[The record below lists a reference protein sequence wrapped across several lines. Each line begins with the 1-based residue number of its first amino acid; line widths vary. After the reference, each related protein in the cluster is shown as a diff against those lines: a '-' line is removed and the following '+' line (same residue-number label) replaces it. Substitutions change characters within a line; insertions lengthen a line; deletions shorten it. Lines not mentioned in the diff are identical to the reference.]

1 MPTKATWTGGTGDD
15 SVNLSPYG
23 EPSKN
28 SAGVT
33 NVYYFDGLGG
43 NDTLSLNANGKA
55 SYNTPFVSSGFIIG
69 PAVNGVITVTG
80 ASSGGKSAPFIFYLT
95 SIEKLVFYDQTVTL
109 IYAPD
114 TTPPTVAI
122 TSNKSALKIG
132 ETATITFTFS
142 EAPVNFID
150 SDIVTTGGTLG
161 TLTGSGI
168 TRTATFT
175 PTGNTNSGTATI
187 AVIDKSYTDAA
198 GNQGAAGTITPSI
211 TFDTKAPTLAITSSP
226 NALKIGETAT
236 ITFTFSEDP
245 VNFIAS
251 DIVTTGGTLG
261 TLTGSGFTRTAT
273 FTPTANTN
281 AGTASITVAAGI
293 YTDAALNPGGAG
305 TTPTITFDT
314 KAPTLAITSTST
326 FLRAGQTA
334 LITFTFSEAP
344 VNFIDSDIVTTG
356 GTLGTLTGS
365 GLTRTATFTP
375 TGNTNSG
382 IASITVAA
390 GTYTDAAL
398 NSGGAGTTPSI
409 TFDTLAPTITIT
421 SNPNSLTAGQTATI
435 TFAFSEDPGASF
447 VAGDITTVNGTLG
460 SLNGSGTSRTAI
472 FTPTAASGT
481 ATVSVTNASYTDTAG
496 NSGSAGTTSIG
507 ISSISAL
514 DISEDTGSSATDFIT
529 RTAAQTITATLGT
542 ALATGEKLY
551 GSVNNGTNWSD
562 ITTSSVSGTAVT
574 WSGAILSGSSSI
586 KLQVRNGDTVVSS
599 ASQDYVLD
607 TIAPTVVITSD
618 KSTLHAGETAT
629 IIFTFSEDPLLTFTA
644 ADDISFTGGTLS
656 NFTTTGSVRTATF
669 TPTPELDSTASIR
682 VTALSYADLA
692 DNPGSAG
699 TTPSLTI
706 KTVTPQ
712 KTITGLHI
720 SADTGSSATDFITQ
734 TAAQTIT
741 GTLNAGLATGETLH
755 GSVDNGT
762 SWSDIT
768 GKVTGTAIEWNT
780 ATLLDGSH
788 AIKLEVRNADNAG
801 TAASQSYVLDT
812 VAPTATFSPADGATN
827 AAAAS
832 DIVLTFNEAILKGS
846 GVIEIHTDT
855 ATGTLVASYDA
866 ATSANITVSGSTL
879 STLTINPT
887 ADLSPGAHYY
897 VTLANGSIEDLAGNH
912 FLGSSDYDFFVA
924 AAADPYAASSGG
936 GGGVGVAL
944 AGVGALG
951 LLAFVIF

>member
-1 MPTKATWTGGTGDD
+1 MPTYSYAGTAADNLIQLNTFSNQPVPGTIYDINGD
-15 SVNLSPYG
+15 
-23 EPSKN
+23 
-28 SAGVT
+28 AGS
-33 NVYYFDGLGG
+33 
-43 NDTLSLNANGKA
+43 DTLALNNTGYSKADAKFPRANFTIA
-55 SYNTPFVSSGFIIG
+55 AANSSG
-69 PAVNGVITVTG
+69 VIVVSG
-80 ASSGGKSAPFIFYLT
+80 ASSGGTAMTFNLKSVETI
-95 SIEKLVFYDQTVTL
+95 VFSGGITVSL

-132 ETATITFTFS
+132 EMATITFTFS
-142 EAPVNFID
+142 EDPGISFTA
-150 SDIVTTGGTLG
+150 SDDITTAGGTLG
-161 TLTGSGI
+161 SLSGTGLV
-168 TRTATFT
+168 RTAIFT
-175 PTGNTNSGTATI
+175 PFVNTEGTATI

-198 GNQGAAGTITPSI
+198 GN
-211 TFDTKAPTLAITSSP
+211 
-226 NALKIGETAT
+226 
-236 ITFTFSEDP
+236 
-245 VNFIAS
+245 
-251 DIVTTGGTLG
+251 
-261 TLTGSGFTRTAT
+261 
-273 FTPTANTN
+273 
-281 AGTASITVAAGI
+281 
-293 YTDAALNPGGAG
+293 
-305 TTPTITFDT
+305 
-314 KAPTLAITSTST
+314 
-326 FLRAGQTA
+326 
-334 LITFTFSEAP
+334 
-344 VNFIDSDIVTTG
+344 
-356 GTLGTLTGS
+356 
-365 GLTRTATFTP
+365 
-375 TGNTNSG
+375 
-382 IASITVAA
+382 
-390 GTYTDAAL
+390 
-398 NSGGAGTTPSI
+398 SGGAGTTPSI
-409 TFDTLAPTITIT
+409 TIDTLAPTVTIT
-421 SNPNSLTAGQTATI
+421 SDKSSLSAVQTATI

-447 VAGDITTVNGTLG
+447 VAGDITTVNGTLS

-514 DISEDTGSSATDFIT
+514 DISVDTGSSATDFIT

-551 GSVNNGTNWSD
+551 GSVNNGTNWND

-574 WSGAILSGSSSI
+574 WSGATLSGSSSI
-586 KLQVRNGDTVVSS
+586 KLEIRNGATVVSS
-599 ASQDYVLD
+599 VSQDYVLD
-607 TIAPTVVITSD
+607 TLPPTVTISSD
-618 KSTLHAGETAT
+618 TSTLHAGETAT
-629 IIFTFSEDPLLTFTA
+629 ITFTFSEDPGASFLTG
-644 ADDISFTGGTLS
+644 DINTTNGTLGLLS
-656 NFTTTGSVRTATF
+656 GTGTIRTATF
-669 TPTPELDSTASIR
+669 TPTAEVLSAPATIMVTAS
-682 VTALSYADLA
+682 SYADLA
-692 DNPGSAG
+692 GNDGSAG

-706 KTVTPQ
+706 KTLTPQ

-762 SWSDIT
+762 NWSDIT
-768 GKVTGTAIEWNT
+768 GKVTGTVIEWNT

-832 DIVLTFNEAILKGS
+832 NIVLTFNEAILKGS

-879 STLTINPT
+879 TINPT

-897 VTLANGSIEDLAGNH
+897 VTLASGSIEDLAGNH